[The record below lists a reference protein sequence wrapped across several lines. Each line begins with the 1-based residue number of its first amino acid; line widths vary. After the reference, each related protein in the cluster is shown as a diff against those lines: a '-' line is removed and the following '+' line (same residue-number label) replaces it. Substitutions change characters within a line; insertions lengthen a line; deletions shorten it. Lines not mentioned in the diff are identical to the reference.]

1 MIEEE
6 NNSPFIGKTII
17 GRLFE
22 LGRLPDEKDLP
33 ETIQKVS
40 NLMEEERIK
49 LISKIEQLVKQVEDK
64 YNIDTLNM
72 DYNNLNFLVN
82 LDTFK
87 F

>member
-49 LISKIEQLVKQVEDK
+49 LISKIEQLVK
-64 YNIDTLNM
+64 
-72 DYNNLNFLVN
+72 
-82 LDTFK
+82 
-87 F
+87 